1 MRAKRLVALGVT
13 AFVVGA
19 VASMVAGPASGEAKA
34 AASFTTVIDNPY
46 FPLPVGATWVYR
58 GVRDGVSQTDRVTVT
73 SHTKVVDGE
82 TILVVRDVAKH
93 GTRLLE
99 KTFDWYAQDDLGAV
113 WYFGEDTATYGPNG
127 QVTSTEGSWTAGVDG
142 AVRGIIMEADPQVPD
157 GYRQEFYAGQAE
169 DSAWVLSLGNA
180 VTVPYGRVHHVLRT
194 MEWTPLEPD
203 VVDQKYYGRGIGIV
217 KEVAVAGD
225 QEVAKLVSFTT
236 P

>member
-1 MRAKRLVALGVT
+1 MRTKRWVAIGVT
-13 AFVVGA
+13 AFVVGS
-19 VASMVAGPASGEAKA
+19 VAAMGTGPAAGEAQA

-46 FPLPVGATWVYR
+46 FPLPVGAKWVYR

-157 GYRQEFYAGQAE
+157 GYRQEFYAGHAE
-169 DSAWVLSLGNA
+169 DSAWVLSLDNA

-194 MEWTPLEPD
+194 MEWSPLEPD
-203 VVDQKYYGRGIGIV
+203 VVDQKYYAQGIGIV
-217 KEVAVAGD
+217 KEIAVAGD

-236 P
+236 S

>member
-1 MRAKRLVALGVT
+1 MRAKRLVAVGVT
-13 AFVVGA
+13 AFVVGS
-19 VASMVAGPASGEAKA
+19 VASVVAGPASGETRA
-34 AASFTTVIDNPY
+34 AASFTTVIDNPL
-46 FPLPVGATWVYR
+46 FPLPIGATWVYR
-58 GVRDGVSQTDRVTVT
+58 GMRDGVSQTDRVTVT

-82 TILVVRDVAKH
+82 TVLVVRDVAKH

-127 QVTSTEGSWTAGVDG
+127 HVTSTEGSWTAGVDG
-142 AVRGIIMEADPQVPD
+142 ALRGIIMEADPQVPD
-157 GYRQEFYAGQAE
+157 GYRQEYYAGYAE

-194 MEWTPLEPD
+194 MEWSPLEPD
-203 VVDQKYYGRGIGIV
+203 VVDQKYYARGIGIV

-225 QEVAKLVSFTT
+225 QEVAKLVSFVT